1 MKYFITSF
9 AVFAFA
15 VFAPHSSAHAQD
27 NPDAWA
33 EPESTVPD
41 ETEPEAAPEDEEI
54 PETVAAAIELLT
66 IVGMIDDEAEIAP
79 NGASFTLNDV
89 PVTLVFDV
97 NADRMRLVSQ
107 IRQSDGLS
115 AAVLKRMMQAN
126 FDSAL
131 DARYAIAQGQL
142 WSTFIH
148 PLSSLTQEDFVSGIA
163 QTVTLV
169 ETYGTTY
176 TSGAGVFGGGDSADE
191 IQKQL
196 ESLLKGKDI

>member
-9 AVFAFA
+9 AIFALA
-15 VFAPHSSAHAQD
+15 LSAPHIAAHAQY
-27 NPDAWA
+27 NPDARA
-33 EPESTVPD
+33 EPESAIPD
-41 ETEPEAAPEDEEI
+41 ETEPEPTPEGEDI

-97 NADRMRLVSQ
+97 NADRMRLISQ
-107 IRQSDGLS
+107 IRPGDGLS

-196 ESLLKGKDI
+196 ESLLEGKDI

>member
-1 MKYFITSF
+1 MKYLIISF
-9 AVFAFA
+9 AVFAFTA
-15 VFAPHSSAHAQD
+15 FVPHIAAHAQD
-27 NPDAWA
+27 NPDAQA
-33 EPESTVPD
+33 EPESTAPN
-41 ETEPEAAPEDEEI
+41 EIEPEAAPEDEEI

-97 NADRMRLVSQ
+97 NADRMRLISQ
-107 IRQSDGLS
+107 IRPSDGLS

-196 ESLLKGKDI
+196 ENLLEGKDI